1 MLTEIIAAGSTVV
14 TEIPPVTPNWNGPG
28 LSGLLLV
35 VGWIFAI
42 VLVICVLGG
51 LISGGAIAI
60 GKAIGNDRVQSYG
73 MGGLVGCL
81 IGVAVCG
88 VIVLVLNFVFNAFGG

>member
-1 MLTEIIAAGSTVV
+1 MLTEIYAAVASVATD
-14 TEIPPVTPNWNGPG
+14 IPPITPNWSGPG
-28 LSGLLLV
+28 LQGLLTV

-42 VLVICVLGG
+42 ALVICVLGG
-51 LISGGAIAI
+51 VISGGAIGV
-60 GKAIGNDRVQSYG
+60 GKAIGNQQVQSYG

-88 VIVLVLNFVFNAFGG
+88 VIVVVLNFVFNAFGG